1 VFRNDRPGSNVWS
14 NAEPTTV
21 FAAFNAP
28 RAYYDRR
35 ADVLSVTMREG
46 EPKYVVVGR
55 GTFVIFADEEGIWQV
70 DLEAVSWDS
79 DVDEAFPLAKI
90 EVLQGM
96 RPQRREG
103 TEIEGSSVL
112 S

>member
-1 VFRNDRPGSNVWS
+1 MHQVFRNDRPGSNVWS
-14 NAEPTTV
+14 SAEPTTV
-21 FAAFNAP
+21 LAAFTAP

-70 DLEAVSWDS
+70 DLEAESWDS
-79 DVDEAFPLAKI
+79 DVDEVFPLAKT
-90 EVLQGM
+90 EV
-96 RPQRREG
+96 R
-103 TEIEGSSVL
+103 
-112 S
+112 

>member
-1 VFRNDRPGSNVWS
+1 MDMSHVVAVLRNDRMNSSEWKNVIGEPIM
-14 NAEPTTV
+14 AEPPV
-21 FAAFNAP
+21 FISQPP

-70 DLEAVSWDS
+70 DLEAESWDS
-79 DVDEAFPLAKI
+79 DVDEVFPLMKI
-90 EVLQGM
+90 E
-96 RPQRREG
+96 
-103 TEIEGSSVL
+103 IW
-112 S
+112 